1 MISGSNNSLKP
12 FGMVGYSGLNG
23 IVYRLM
29 LNNNYANRKRIYSF
43 VTEHITKYLTEDIVT
58 YLADKHSYVLLAEF
72 SDVWKKHWLLTR
84 WFHWLFSSID
94 KLSMGDKD
102 TRVSYSVMLYS
113 GYCINCYII
122 ECNLTILV
130 FILYYCIWR
139 CKATCS

>member
-1 MISGSNNSLKP
+1 MYGIDIIKNVISGSNNSLKP

-72 SDVWKKHWLLTR
+72 SDVWNKHKVLSR
-84 WFHWLFSSID
+84 WFYLLFSQLD
-94 KLSMGDKD
+94 KHVTGMGA
-102 TRVSYSVMLYS
+102 TRKVCELK
-113 GYCINCYII
+113 INVQMYLFRIHMI
-122 ECNLTILV
+122 
-130 FILYYCIWR
+130 
-139 CKATCS
+139 S